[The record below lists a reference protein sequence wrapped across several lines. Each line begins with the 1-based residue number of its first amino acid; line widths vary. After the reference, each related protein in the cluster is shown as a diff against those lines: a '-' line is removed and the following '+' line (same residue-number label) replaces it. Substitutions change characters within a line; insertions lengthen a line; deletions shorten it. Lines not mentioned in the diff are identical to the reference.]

1 MRKLLIL
8 GAIALA
14 AVTVVLSLTWE
25 HGSTALQPGS
35 DAAFYGTAK
44 AGRTITACEA
54 YQHQPCFYTIAGS
67 DDSYELHIPWQYFGM
82 YLITDGCQSFSERWE
97 EFTPKRV
104 DFCAPDPPWWECN
117 CW

>member
-14 AVTVVLSLTWE
+14 AVTVVLAVTWE
-25 HGSTALQPGS
+25 HGSTARQPGS

-44 AGRTITACEA
+44 AGRTVGACEA
-54 YQHQPCFYTIAGS
+54 YQHEPCFSTVA
-67 DDSYELHIPWQYFGM
+67 DSNNWYQLHIPREDFGM
-82 YLITDGCQSFSERWE
+82 YFITDGCQSFNKVWNG
-97 EFTPKRV
+97 FTGTRV
-104 DFCAPDPPWWECN
+104 DFCVPDPPWWECN